1 MQEQDSRY
9 FLRGIIHIDDTYLDG
24 DLFGGRADCG
34 SKEGT
39 EAWKRTDI

>member
-24 DLFGGRADCG
+24 DLIGGRADCG

-39 EAWKRTDI
+39 EA